1 MQKLKRWELPNYK
14 ELPYRFNI
22 EELLT
27 VINSQS
33 KGFNSLSDPDGYG
46 KLVEKQPYL
55 ARQFG
60 LRLPSEVANDKLK
73 SSVRGLCE
81 KFVQEKGQNA
91 SYKQLHL
98 TEYNP
103 KFKRKKLD
111 KVIPSHRLDERK
123 YGRPADWIKGTYLE
137 EVFERFKGKIT
148 RVRCARMEAG
158 TVIKE
163 HIDYCTSYS
172 IRVHIPLITN
182 DSCGFYFVRPGQ
194 PRDFLKMPADG
205 RCWFI
210 NQGFRHSAWN
220 RGEVRRD
227 HLILSIMGQED
238 LF

>member
-1 MQKLKRWELPNYK
+1 MKNLKRWELPNYK

-22 EELLT
+22 EKILT
-27 VINSQS
+27 VINAHSE
-33 KGFNSLSDPDGYG
+33 GFNSLSDPYGYG

-60 LRLPSEVANDKLK
+60 LKRPSAVANNKLK
-73 SSVRGLCE
+73 SSVKGLCE
-81 KFVQEKGQNA
+81 KFVQGEEQSS

-103 KFKRKKLD
+103 EFKPEKLD
-111 KVIPSHRLDERK
+111 KTLPLHRLDERK
-123 YGRPADWIKGTYLE
+123 YSKPTDWIKGTYLE
-137 EVFERFKGKIT
+137 EVFERFKGKVT
-148 RVRCARMEAG
+148 RVRCARLEAG
-158 TVIKE
+158 SVIKE

-182 DSCGFYFVRPGQ
+182 DSCGFYFVRPKH
-194 PRDFLKMPADG
+194 PKDFLKMPADG

-220 RGEVRRD
+220 KGKAHRD
-227 HLILSIMGQED
+227 HLILSIIGQED

>member
-1 MQKLKRWELPNYK
+1 MPNYK
-14 ELPYRFNI
+14 ELPYRFDI
-22 EELLT
+22 KEILT
-27 VINSQS
+27 LINSRS
-33 KGFNSLSDPDGYG
+33 EGFDSLSDPEGYG
-46 KLVEKQPYL
+46 KLVKRQPYL

-60 LRLPSEVANDKLK
+60 LKPPSEIADNKLK
-73 SSVRGLCE
+73 SSVKDLCE
-81 KFVQEKGQNA
+81 KFVKEGGQV
-91 SYKQLHL
+91 SPYRQLHL

-103 KFKRKKLD
+103 EFKCTKSD
-111 KVIPSHRLDERK
+111 QVIPSQRLDERE
-123 YGRPADWIKGTYLE
+123 YSRPADWIKGTYLE
-137 EVFERFKGKIT
+137 KVFKKFKGRVT

-158 TVIKE
+158 TLIKE

-194 PRDFLKMPADG
+194 PKDFLKMPADG

-220 RGEVRRD
+220 KGKTHRD